1 MSDDEPS
8 IVGKMID
15 FLYTLDYDDRP
26 SSSVVAE
33 EAKQQQQQ
41 ARASDQ
47 ASSLLVNAKVYI
59 IADKYELEALKSF
72 ACTKYK
78 KVLSNTWN
86 SPFFPESACH
96 VLENTMETDRPLRDV
111 IVRVASEHAKDLLDR
126 DDFVE
131 MLKNHG
137 DVAAD
142 ILRKVVKRCDQSA
155 LEQGGSPLEYGASV
169 LMQEAMMIDFYILQT
184 G

>member
-33 EAKQQQQQ
+33 EAKQQQ
-41 ARASDQ
+41 ACTSDQ

-59 IADKYELEALKSF
+59 IADKYGLEALKWF
-72 ACTKYK
+72 ACTKYT
-78 KVLSNTWN
+78 KVLTNTWN

-96 VLENTMETDRPLRDV
+96 VLENTMESDRPLRDV

-126 DDFVE
+126 DDFVD

-142 ILRKVVKRCDQSA
+142 ILRKVVKRCDEPA
-155 LEQGGSPLEYGASV
+155 LEQGSTLGFDASLV
-169 LMQEAMMIDFYILQT
+169 QHEAWMIDFYVMQAS
-184 G
+184 